1 MQYNAQKFH
10 VFYKKRKKINIIRP
24 LLALNR
30 LQILKICVFLR
41 LPLYIDTTNQITN
54 FRRNRLRHQ
63 ICPIFKTFFNP
74 KIDMALARFISINS
88 SENIYFNNHLKNITK
103 FIQIKNL
110 NCKKIKILKWVVLLP
125 YALQRKFYQSL
136 LISRF
141 KSLTFNE
148 IEFLL
153 WINIR
158 LFK

>member
-1 MQYNAQKFH
+1 MQYNTQKFH

-24 LLALNR
+24 LIALNR

-41 LPLYIDTTNQITN
+41 LPLYIDTTNQVTN

-63 ICPIFKTFFNP
+63 ICPIFKIFFNP
-74 KIDMALARFISINS
+74 KIDMALARFISINN

-125 YALQRKFYQSL
+125 SALQRKFYQSL